1 MIYSGGVN
9 KRRYGTVYILSADT
23 TAKTASVCVSKVK
36 DGIVKPCARASVH
49 GTLTHS
55 ESLLPMIDFCLKNEN
70 ISFLDIELATIS
82 AGPGS
87 FTGVRIGVA
96 TVKGL
101 AYGNENVPCVG
112 VSSLEALAYNLKG
125 YPAGSIILPVMDARR
140 SQFYNAAFS
149 FSKAGKIKRYYD
161 DDLSDFESIMSV
173 LEEKFS
179 KKKIILVGDG
189 ADLFLSLYS
198 KREDRKLNISICE
211 YAHMYQ
217 DAFSV
222 AVCGYEKYSK
232 AKKKSE
238 FTSDRL
244 NPVYLRASQAE
255 RERNEKLSER
265 GK

>member
-1 MIYSGGVN
+1 M
-9 KRRYGTVYILSADT
+9 YILSADT

-36 DGIVKPCARASVH
+36 DGVLKPCARASVH

-70 ISFLDIELATIS
+70 ISFSDIELAAIS

-101 AYGNENVPCVG
+101 AYGNGDVSCIG

-125 YPAGSIILPVMDARR
+125 YSAGSIILPVMDARR

-149 FSKAGKIKRYYD
+149 FSKAGRIKRYYE
-161 DDLSDFESIMSV
+161 DDLSDFENIMMM
-173 LEEKFS
+173 LEEKFP
-179 KKKIILVGDG
+179 KKKIILTGDG
-189 ADLFLSLYS
+189 AELFYSLHS
-198 KREDRKLNISICE
+198 KRGDKKLNISLCE
-211 YAHMYQ
+211 HGHMYQ

-222 AVCGYEKYSK
+222 AICGYENYSK
-232 AKKKSE
+232 AKKKSG
-238 FTSDRL
+238 FTSDKL

-255 RERNEKLSER
+255 RERSEKLSER